1 MAQTA
6 TDLTLD
12 QYLKRYAK
20 TVNTLSMDDYF
31 LSLYDYDKNGKIDRN
46 TAESRAYNKL
56 SGDDKQRMYTEYL
69 DSVVKLNAY
78 YKREAEKEW
87 EAAHYFSGE
96 NAEYGN
102 AFGNTSNATGAKTG
116 AVERLENENKDILIK
131 SGLKFGNLA
140 IYALLA
146 VGLIM
151 LLKR

>member
-1 MAQTA
+1 MAGTA

-20 TVNTLSMDDYF
+20 TVKTLSMDDYF
-31 LSLYDYDKNGKIDRN
+31 LSLYDYDKNGKIDIG
-46 TAESRAYNKL
+46 AEKRAYNKL
-56 SGDDKQRMYTEYL
+56 SGDDRQRMYTEYL
-69 DSVVKLNAY
+69 DSVTKLNAY

-87 EAAHYFSGE
+87 EAANYFTGE
-96 NAEYGN
+96 NAEYSN

-116 AVERLENENKDILIK
+116 AVERMENENKDILVK

>member
-116 AVERLENENKDILIK
+116 AVERMENENKDILIK

>member
-1 MAQTA
+1 MAGTA

-20 TVNTLSMDDYF
+20 TVKTLSMDDYF
-31 LSLYDYDKNGKIDRN
+31 LSLYDYDKNGQIDN
-46 TAESRAYNKL
+46 GAEKRAYNKL
-56 SGDDKQRMYTEYL
+56 SGDDRQRMYTEYL
-69 DSVVKLNAY
+69 DSVTKLNAY

-87 EAAHYFSGE
+87 EAAHYFSGK
-96 NAEYGN
+96 NAEYSN

-116 AVERLENENKDILIK
+116 AVERMENENKDILIK

>member
-6 TDLTLD
+6 TDLPLD

-20 TVNTLSMDDYF
+20 TVKTLSMDDYF

-96 NAEYGN
+96 NAEYSN

>member
-1 MAQTA
+1 MAGAA

-96 NAEYGN
+96 NAEYSN

>member
-20 TVNTLSMDDYF
+20 TVKTLSMDDYF

-56 SGDDKQRMYTEYL
+56 SGDDKQRIYTEYL

-96 NAEYGN
+96 NAEYSN
-102 AFGNTSNATGAKTG
+102 VFGNTSNATGAKTG